1 MTAFIELTLGK
12 DSAVISTTGA
22 ALHEYTVGDR
32 PVVVRMSAFDGAV
45 LAPWPNRI
53 ADGRYDFDGRTHQL
67 PITEPAR
74 NTALHGL
81 AAEADWDL
89 VEREAASVTLRTV
102 ISDEEGYPFDIALQ
116 VTYSLGPTEAEAATE
131 GAGAGECRCASESK
145 SADESAG
152 ADEGKSASESKSADE
167 GRDATER
174 ANELRIHAQAHNRG
188 QLPAPFGFGFHPWIH
203 PGADR
208 VDQAQLLVPAETWL
222 EVDDRLI
229 PREARPF
236 DTGSFVPADH
246 EADEASCLLCKDF
259 RALRTLSSAR
269 LDDAFGSPQHGVD
282 GWSRVRLKGADDRT
296 VTIGMDHNFRSWQ
309 VCTGDE
315 LDQGHRRRA
324 IAIEPMTCPPNA
336 FAAGSDY
343 DVIAPQG
350 ELSAEWSIALH

>member
-1 MTAFIELTLGK
+1 MAAFIELTLGK
-12 DSAVISTTGA
+12 DSAAISPTGA
-22 ALHEYTVGDR
+22 SLHEYTVGER

-53 ADGRYDFDGRTHQL
+53 ADGRYDFDGRSHQL

-74 NTALHGL
+74 KTALHGL

-89 VEREAASVTLRTV
+89 VERDAASVTLRTDF
-102 ISDEEGYPFDIALQ
+102 SDEEGYPFSLSLE
-116 VTYSLGPTEAEAATE
+116 VTYALGPTEAEEATG
-131 GAGAGECRCASESK
+131 GAGAGEGS
-145 SADESAG
+145 
-152 ADEGKSASESKSADE
+152 
-167 GRDATER
+167 DATER
-174 ANELRIHAQAHNRG
+174 ANELRIHARALNRG
-188 QLPAPFGFGFHPWIH
+188 QKPAPFGFGFHPWIH

-208 VDQAQLLVPAETWL
+208 VDQAQLLVPAETWF

-229 PREARPF
+229 PRETRPF
-236 DTGSFVPADH
+236 DTGSFVPVDH
-246 EADEASCLLCKDF
+246 GPDEASCLLCKDF
-259 RALRTLSSAR
+259 RALRTLGSAR
-269 LDDAFGSPQHGVD
+269 LDDAFGSPQHGAD

-315 LDQGHRRRA
+315 LDQDHRRRA